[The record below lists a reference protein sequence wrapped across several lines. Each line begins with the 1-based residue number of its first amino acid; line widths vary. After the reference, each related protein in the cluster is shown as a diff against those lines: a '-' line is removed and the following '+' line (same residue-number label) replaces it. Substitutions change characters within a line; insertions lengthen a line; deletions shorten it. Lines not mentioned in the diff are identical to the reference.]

1 MTNYFLPKD
10 TQITGKIAQNL
21 IKKHSKEIERFEKL
35 NNYYTNSEKITKQ
48 SAGKIITR
56 TGYAKY
62 ITRLKTGYLLG
73 RPVEYQASAGVK
85 IEPIL
90 DSYKSQTIANLDK
103 KLAKDCSIYGRA
115 YERIYSNEDASVK
128 SARIDVRNAILVR
141 DNSVEHDKLFGLI
154 YQPLID
160 ENGKASDKDF
170 EVTILA
176 SDKITE
182 FTLKDDKL
190 TPVEDGEAEHFF
202 GEVPMIEYFNNDEA
216 SGDFEDV
223 LTDIDAYNRLK
234 SDRLS
239 DRRKLADS
247 ILAVTGARLKE
258 EDREDL
264 LDSMVALL
272 PDGAKMEYI
281 SKNTDETGADI
292 LRQNIN
298 DDIHKISMTPDM
310 TDQNFIGN
318 SSGVALAYKVLPFM
332 LNNSDKITSFESG
345 LVERLRVYGKFL
357 SVKGKMAE
365 IKVEDV
371 DLIFKNSLPKN
382 DFETSQIINNLLN
395 TGLVDKSTLA
405 AQLSFVQNAEEIVA
419 LAKKEQEEA
428 DREASNDF
436 GEEILDLNQKGA
448 LNE

>member
-10 TQITGKIAQNL
+10 TQVSGKIVQNL
-21 IKKHSKEIERFEKL
+21 INKHSKEIERFEKL
-35 NNYYTNSEKITKQ
+35 NNYYTNSEKITKE

-115 YERIYSNEDASVK
+115 FERIYSNEDASIK

-170 EVTILA
+170 EVTILT
-176 SDKITE
+176 SEKIIE
-182 FTLKDDKL
+182 HELKDDKL
-190 TPVEDGEAEHFF
+190 TQQGKEDEHFF

-428 DREASNDF
+428 DRKASNDF

>member
-10 TQITGKIAQNL
+10 TQITGKIVQNL

-35 NNYYTNSEKITKQ
+35 NNYYTNSEKITKE

-73 RPVEYQASAGVK
+73 RPVEYQASADVK

-115 YERIYSNEDASVK
+115 YERIYSNEDASIK

-160 ENGKASDKDF
+160 KDGKASDKDF
-170 EVTILA
+170 EVTILT
-176 SDKITE
+176 SDKIIE
-182 FTLKDDKL
+182 HELKDGKL
-190 TPVEDGEAEHFF
+190 TQQGKEDEHFF

-436 GEEILDLNQKGA
+436 GEEIPDLNQ
-448 LNE
+448 E

>member
-10 TQITGKIAQNL
+10 TQITGKIVQNL

-35 NNYYTNSEKITKQ
+35 NNYYTNSEKITKE

-115 YERIYSNEDASVK
+115 YERIYSNEEASIK

-154 YQPLID
+154 YQPAID
-160 ENGKASDKDF
+160 KDGKTSDKNF
-170 EVTILA
+170 EVTVLTA
-176 SDKITE
+176 EKIFE
-182 FTLKDDKL
+182 YSLEDDKL
-190 TPVEDGEAEHFF
+190 TQQGKEDEHFF
-202 GEVPMIEYFNNDEA
+202 GEVPVIEYFNNDEA
-216 SGDFEDV
+216 SSDFEDV

-436 GEEILDLNQKGA
+436 GEEIPDLNQ
-448 LNE
+448 